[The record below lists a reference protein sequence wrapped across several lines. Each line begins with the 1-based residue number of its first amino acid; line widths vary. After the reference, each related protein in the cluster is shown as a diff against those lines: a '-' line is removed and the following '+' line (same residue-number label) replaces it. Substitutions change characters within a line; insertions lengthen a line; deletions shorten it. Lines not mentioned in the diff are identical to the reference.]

1 MEYAATCYLQSVKHA
16 PQRHK
21 NELVNVLHLL
31 AFSEHT
37 GAVGRALAKHVDATQ
52 RWVWLPYVPQLLL
65 SLLNRE
71 APHAKALLLRVAQ
84 AHPQALYCPLRT
96 FLLERRETAARVT
109 QSARALAAK
118 ARESADAA
126 AGAPPAS
133 GPRNASG
140 DEPPASGAA
149 DAADKK
155 KRSDDAANAAN
166 DAANDAENDGK
177 DGKAGKDVPRAS
189 GPAPPRSRGQSRRAR
204 RRASRRRGDG
214 RV

>member
-1 MEYAATCYLQSVKHA
+1 VKDEEGARWVEYAATCYLQSVKHA

-96 FLLERRETAARVT
+96 FLLERR
-109 QSARALAAK
+109 
-118 ARESADAA
+118 
-126 AGAPPAS
+126 
-133 GPRNASG
+133 
-140 DEPPASGAA
+140 
-149 DAADKK
+149 
-155 KRSDDAANAAN
+155 
-166 DAANDAENDGK
+166 
-177 DGKAGKDVPRAS
+177 
-189 GPAPPRSRGQSRRAR
+189 
-204 RRASRRRGDG
+204 
-214 RV
+214 